1 MDDKLER
8 IIKSIED
15 LKRQIQGIQAKV
27 NTQEIIIGMIAKDV
41 GTSDSKNMSDILYKM
56 DGYMSRDATTVQTLG
71 SEMQE
76 IRRATT
82 NIELMVK
89 DIMKG
94 MAVLYNTVD
103 ELEENLI
110 PERQTK

>member
-1 MDDKLER
+1 MDDKIDR
-8 IIKSIED
+8 IMKSIED
-15 LKRQIQGIQAKV
+15 LKRQIQAIQTKV
-27 NTQEIIIGMIAKDV
+27 NTYDSTLSDIAKDV
-41 GTSDSKNMSDILYKM
+41 GVQDSKNMSDIIYKM
-56 DGYMSRDATTVQTLG
+56 DGYMSRDASTVQSLG

-94 MAVLYNTVD
+94 MSVIYNTVD

-110 PERQTK
+110 PDRQTK